1 MAGAFGGLLGAA
13 IMGGMN
19 GKAGLPAWRWL
30 FIIEGVVCFPV
41 AALTMKICPDY
52 PGTTKWLTDEE
63 RKLAVLRI
71 AEEAHQDDNRAEV
84 TAVQGAWLAFADPVL
99 YLIWFMQLGLNTAAS
114 FINFFPTIVKTLGY
128 DQTTTLLLSAP
139 PYVFA
144 AILGICNSWHSDK
157 TKERWLHVVWP
168 QVFCSIG
175 FIISATTMNL
185 AARYTATFM
194 MMSVYGSF
202 GCILS
207 WVSTSLS
214 RPPTKRAVAYAVV
227 NAGSNLASI
236 YASYFY
242 PSSQGPRYWQANVA
256 NVAFAGMCI
265 ILATVTR
272 FYLSWRN
279 KQLEQAAAEDLAE
292 GYDGPVEGSKVA
304 MVAAR
309 WQCDPAYRFTL

>member
-1 MAGAFGGLLGAA
+1 MMCLNFVGNASDFH
-13 IMGGMN
+13 
-19 GKAGLPAWRWL
+19 RL
-30 FIIEGVVCFPV
+30 FIIEGVATFPV
-41 AALTMKICPDY
+41 AAITIWVLPDY
-52 PGTTKWLTDEE
+52 PATTKWLTPEE

-71 AEEAHQDDNRAEV
+71 AEEANQEDNRSEISSW
-84 TAVQGAWLAFADPVL
+84 QGLKMAFTDPAL

-114 FINFFPTIVKTLGY
+114 FINFFPTIVATLGY
-128 DQTTTLLLSAP
+128 PQTETLLLSAP

-144 AILGICNSWHSDK
+144 AILGIANSWHSDK
-157 TKERWLHVVWP
+157 TKERYWHVVWP

-175 FIISATTMNL
+175 FIISATTLNL

-214 RPPTKRAVAYAVV
+214 RPPSKRAVAYAVV

-242 PSSQGPRYWQANVA
+242 PKSQGPRYWQANVA
-256 NVAFAGMCI
+256 NVAFSAACI
-265 ILATVTR
+265 VLATALR
-272 FYLSWRN
+272 LYLSWRN
-279 KQLEQAAAEDLAE
+279 KQLDKANEEDMAAGTSSHE
-292 GYDGPVEGSKVA
+292 EGSK
-304 MVAAR
+304 AALLANK
-309 WQCDPAYRFTL
+309 WQCDPDYRFTL